1 MNGWIVYTREESIR
15 NELFINRFLENA
27 PSFGMDLKLVLVED
41 LTIGIEGSNSIL
53 KYNGVIWDPPT
64 FIIMRTI
71 HPILSIHFEEM
82 GSRVF
87 NSASASF
94 LFNHKFKTHQQLAK
108 LQIPM
113 MDTYYTKK
121 DSLLDNELP
130 LDFPFVIK
138 ACHGRGGNQVFKVS
152 NQEEL
157 QLSLENI
164 DEEEVILQ
172 KICPNPGK
180 DLRVFVVGNEVI
192 GAVLRES
199 KSDFRANFSLG
210 GNARFYEL
218 NEAEKRVIQ
227 KILNNFTVD
236 FVGIDFIFDANDSL
250 IFNEIEDVVG
260 SRTLSATSEID
271 CVSLYLHY
279 IKNTVK
285 K

>member
-1 MNGWIVYTREESIR
+1 MNGWIVYTREESVR

-27 PSFGMDLKLVLVED
+27 SSFGIDLRLVLVED
-41 LTIGIEGSNSIL
+41 LTIGIEGHNPII
-53 KYNGVIWDPPT
+53 KYNGVICDSPD
-64 FIIMRTI
+64 FVIMRTI
-71 HPILSIHFEEM
+71 HPVLSIHFEEM

-87 NSASASF
+87 NSASSSF
-94 LFNHKFKTHQQLAK
+94 LFNHKFKTHQQLTK
-108 LQIPM
+108 LKIPM
-113 MDTYYTKK
+113 MDTYYSKK
-121 DSLLDNELP
+121 HRLLDSNLP
-130 LDFPFVIK
+130 LDFPFVLK

-152 NQEEL
+152 NPKEL

-164 DEEEVILQ
+164 DEEEIILQ

-199 KSDFRANFSLG
+199 NGDFRANYSLG

-218 NEAEKRVIQ
+218 NESEKRIIQ
-227 KILNNFTVD
+227 TVLDNFTFD
-236 FVGIDFIFDANDSL
+236 FVGIDFIFDENNSL

-260 SRTLSATSEID
+260 SRTLSATSEVD
-271 CVSLYLHY
+271 CVSIYLYY
-279 IKNTVK
+279 IKNTLK